1 MTDFDKYIIPGE
13 PDKSEKARIWQTAI
27 GLQDVDGLKPSGYL
41 LKTAEKHIEGD
52 ITIDQVR
59 DIIDTYYESKGIRQD
74 GEREGEMEAD
84 KVSVRIT
91 EILSEK
97 VFSFTPD
104 YLVSIHRRLFD
115 GVFSHAGQFRTKNMI
130 KHEWI
135 LDGDTVEYSPFDLIE
150 DTLNY
155 EFSQE
160 KGMDYPSMPAD
171 EALKR
176 ICRFVS
182 GIWQVHPFAE
192 GNTRTTAVFAMKY
205 LQNFGFGV
213 DNTVFKD
220 HSWYFRNALV
230 RNNYRNY
237 SKGISAT
244 TAYLELFFRN
254 LLFGEQNR
262 LSNRVMHVANSQSII
277 SKSHNDALGCTLV
290 EMSILKFLKDHPEAK
305 QEDIAAHI
313 GKSVSTVKRITPELV
328 KKGLLERE
336 NGKRNGHWIVKL
348 ETLN

>member
-1 MTDFDKYIIPGE
+1 MTDFDKYIVLGE
-13 PDKSEKARIWQTAI
+13 PGKSEKARIWQTAI

-41 LKTAEKHIEGD
+41 LKTAEQHIEGD
-52 ITIDQVR
+52 ITIDQVKNL
-59 DIIDTYYESKGIRQD
+59 IDSYYESKGVRQD
-74 GEREGEMEAD
+74 NEKEGEMEAD

-104 YLVSIHRRLFD
+104 YLISIHRRLFD
-115 GVFSHAGQFRTKNMI
+115 GVFSHAGQFRQKNI
-130 KHEWI
+130 AKREWV
-135 LDGDTVEYSPFDLIE
+135 LEGESVEYSPFYLIE
-150 DTLNY
+150 ETLNY
-155 EFSQE
+155 EFSLE
-160 KGMDYPSMPAD
+160 RGVDYPSMPAD

-176 ICRFVS
+176 ICKFVS

-205 LQNFGFGV
+205 LQNFGFQV

-237 SKGISAT
+237 TKGISAT
-244 TAYLELFFRN
+244 TLFLEKFFRN
-254 LLFGEQNR
+254 LLFGEQNQ
-262 LSNRVMHVANSQSII
+262 LSNRVMHIANSQSITP
-277 SKSHNDALGCTLV
+277 KSHDGTLDCTLT
-290 EMSILKFLKDHPEAK
+290 EMSILKFIKNHPDAK

-313 GKSVSTVKRITPELV
+313 GKSVSTVKRMTPELV
-328 KKGLLERE
+328 KKGLLARE
-336 NGKRNGHWIVKL
+336 NGKRNGHWIVKF
-348 ETLN
+348 

>member
-1 MTDFDKYIIPGE
+1 VRQD
-13 PDKSEKARIWQTAI
+13 SEK
-27 GLQDVDGLKPSGYL
+27 
-41 LKTAEKHIEGD
+41 
-52 ITIDQVR
+52 
-59 DIIDTYYESKGIRQD
+59 
-74 GEREGEMEAD
+74 EGEMEAD

-104 YLVSIHRRLFD
+104 YLISIHRRLFD
-115 GVFSHAGQFRTKNMI
+115 GVFSHAGQFRQKNI
-130 KHEWI
+130 AKREWV
-135 LDGDTVEYSPFDLIE
+135 LEGESVEYSPFYLIE
-150 DTLNY
+150 ETLNY
-155 EFSQE
+155 EFSLE
-160 KGMDYPSMPAD
+160 RGVDYPSMPAD

-192 GNTRTTAVFAMKY
+192 GNTRTTAVFVMKY
-205 LQNFGFGV
+205 LQNFGFQV

-237 SKGISAT
+237 AKGISAT
-244 TAYLELFFRN
+244 TLFLEKFFRN
-254 LLFGEQNR
+254 LLFGEQNQ
-262 LSNRVMHVANSQSII
+262 LSNRMMHIANSQSITP
-277 SKSHNDALGCTLV
+277 KSHDDTLDCTLT
-290 EMSILKFLKDHPEAK
+290 EMSILKFIKDHPDAK

-313 GKSVSTVKRITPELV
+313 GKSVSTVKRITPKLV
-328 KKGLLERE
+328 RKRLLARE

-348 ETLN
+348 

>member
-1 MTDFDKYIIPGE
+1 MTDFDKYIVLGE
-13 PDKSEKARIWQTAI
+13 PGKSEKARIWQTAI

-41 LKTAEKHIEGD
+41 LKTAEQHIEGD
-52 ITIDQVR
+52 ITIDQVKNL
-59 DIIDTYYESKGIRQD
+59 IDSYYESKGVRQD
-74 GEREGEMEAD
+74 NEKDGEMEAD

-104 YLVSIHRRLFD
+104 YLISIHRRLFD
-115 GVFSHAGQFRTKNMI
+115 GVFSHAGQFRQKNI
-130 KHEWI
+130 AKREWV
-135 LDGDTVEYSPFDLIE
+135 LEGESVEYSPFYLIE
-150 DTLNY
+150 ETLNY
-155 EFSQE
+155 EFSLE
-160 KGMDYPSMPAD
+160 RGVDYPSMPAD

-176 ICRFVS
+176 ICKFVS

-205 LQNFGFGV
+205 LQNFGFQV

-237 SKGISAT
+237 TKGISAT
-244 TAYLELFFRN
+244 TLFLEKFFRN
-254 LLFGEQNR
+254 LLFGEQNQ
-262 LSNRVMHVANSQSII
+262 LSNRVMHIANSQSITP
-277 SKSHNDALGCTLV
+277 KSHDGTLDCTLT
-290 EMSILKFLKDHPEAK
+290 EMSILKFIKNHPDAK

-313 GKSVSTVKRITPELV
+313 GKSVSTVKRMTPELV
-328 KKGLLERE
+328 KKGLLARE
-336 NGKRNGHWIVKL
+336 NGKRNGHWIVKF
-348 ETLN
+348 

>member
-1 MTDFDKYIIPGE
+1 MTDFDRYIIQGE
-13 PDKSEKARIWQTAI
+13 PDKSEKAKIWQTAI

-41 LKTAEKHIEGD
+41 LKTAEQHIEGD

-59 DIIDTYYESKGIRQD
+59 DLIDSYYESKGVRQD
-74 GEREGEMEAD
+74 SEREGEMEAD

-115 GVFSHAGQFRTKNMI
+115 GVFSHAGQFRKKNMI
-130 KHEWI
+130 KREWV

-160 KGMDYPSMPAD
+160 RGVDYPSMPAD

-237 SKGISAT
+237 SKGVSAT
-244 TAYLELFFRN
+244 TAYLEMFFRN
-254 LLFGEQNR
+254 LLFGEQNQ
-262 LSNRVMHVANSQSII
+262 LSNRVMHIAYSQSLI
-277 SKSHNDALGCTLV
+277 SKSHDDTLDCTLA
-290 EMSILKFLKDHPEAK
+290 EMSILKFLKDHPGAK
-305 QEDIAAHI
+305 QEEIAAHI

-328 KKGLLERE
+328 RKGLLERE
-336 NGKRNGHWIVKL
+336 NGKRNGRWIVKPR
-348 ETLN
+348 NS

>member
-1 MTDFDKYIIPGE
+1 MTDFERYITQGE
-13 PDKSEKARIWQTAI
+13 PDRIEKARIWQTAI

-41 LKTAEKHIEGD
+41 LETAERHIEGD
-52 ITIDQVR
+52 ITIDQAR
-59 DIIDTYYESKGIRQD
+59 DLIDSYYESRGVRQD
-74 GEREGEMEAD
+74 SEREGEMEAD

-104 YLVSIHRRLFD
+104 YLISIHRRLFD
-115 GVFSHAGQFRTKNMI
+115 GVFSHAGQFRKRNMI
-130 KHEWI
+130 KREWV
-135 LDGDTVEYSPFDLIE
+135 LDGDTVEYSPFYLIE

-160 KGMDYPSMPAD
+160 RGVDYPSMPAD

-176 ICRFVS
+176 ICGFVS

-192 GNTRTTAVFAMKY
+192 GNTRATAVFAMKY

-213 DNTVFKD
+213 DNSVFRD

-230 RNNYRNY
+230 RNNYRNF
-237 SKGISAT
+237 SKGVSAT
-244 TAYLELFFRN
+244 SAYLERFFRN

-262 LSNRVMHVANSQSII
+262 LSNREMHISNSQSII
-277 SKSHNDALGCTLV
+277 SKYHDDTLDCTLA
-290 EMSILKFLKDHPEAK
+290 EMSVLKFLKSHPDAR

-313 GKSVSTVKRITPELV
+313 GKSVSTVKRITPELIR
-328 KKGLLERE
+328 KGLLDRE
-336 NGKRNGHWIVKL
+336 NGKRNGRWVVKL
-348 ETLN
+348 FK

>member
-1 MTDFDKYIIPGE
+1 MTDFDRYIIQGE
-13 PDKSEKARIWQTAI
+13 PGKSEKAKVWQTAI

-41 LKTAEKHIEGD
+41 LKTAEQHIEGD

-59 DIIDTYYESKGIRQD
+59 DLIDSYYESKGLRQD
-74 GEREGEMEAD
+74 SEREGEMEAD

-91 EILSEK
+91 ESLSEK

-115 GVFSHAGQFRTKNMI
+115 GVFSHAGQFRKKNMI
-130 KHEWI
+130 KREWV

-160 KGMDYPSMPAD
+160 RGVDYPSMPAD
-171 EALKR
+171 DALKR

-205 LQNFGFGV
+205 LQTFGFLV

-237 SKGISAT
+237 SKGVSAT
-244 TAYLELFFRN
+244 TVYLEMFFRN
-254 LLFGEQNR
+254 LLFGEQNQ
-262 LSNRVMHVANSQSII
+262 LSKRVMHIANSQSLI
-277 SKSHNDALGCTLV
+277 SKSHDDTLACTLA
-290 EMSILKFLKDHPEAK
+290 EMSILKFLKDHPDAK

-328 KKGLLERE
+328 RKGLLERE
-336 NGKRNGHWIVKL
+336 NGKRNGRCIVKPR
-348 ETLN
+348 NS

>member
-1 MTDFDKYIIPGE
+1 MTVFDKYIILGE

-135 LDGDTVEYSPFDLIE
+135 LDGDTVEYSPFYLIE
-150 DTLNY
+150 ETLNY

-160 KGMDYPSMPAD
+160 KGVDYPSMPAD

-182 GIWQVHPFAE
+182 EIWQIHPFVE

-237 SKGISAT
+237 SKGVSAT
-244 TAYLELFFRN
+244 SVFLERFFRN

-262 LSNRVMHVANSQSII
+262 LSNREMHIATAQSII
-277 SKSHNDALGCTLV
+277 SKSHNDTLKCTLA
-290 EMSILKFLKDHPEAK
+290 EMSVLTFLKDNPEAK
-305 QEDIAAHI
+305 QEEIAAHI

-328 KKGLLERE
+328 KRGLLERE
-336 NGKRNGHWIVKL
+336 NGKRNGRWVVKL
-348 ETLN
+348 KNQ